1 MIFKKEKKRK
11 ENPNL
16 ACKRQKKKKNQI
28 EELRLKNIKECQN
41 KGILCKRNKETEAKK
56 NWIRVLGWSMHAHT

>member
-1 MIFKKEKKRK
+1 MILKKEKKRK

-16 ACKRQKKKKNQI
+16 ACKRQKKNQI

-56 NWIRVLGWSMHAHT
+56 IRIRVLGWSMHAHT